1 MSNTSWSPGL
11 NGNDM
16 YRLPE
21 SMEATGRTFDRSFMA
36 YKSMDPW
43 SARAS
48 RMSHAPPMA
57 DASRTFEDQEPM
69 TMMDSDA
76 NRFPSTDTRRSPSDY
91 MHGTPQVTAMPVEPM
106 PSPPAMT
113 YPSFAEKDVTST
125 VAEIPSTGISKVHIS
140 APLGC
145 WQDITDPIVK
155 GAEIQREINNRNN
168 FFILPGSM
176 KFTLDKTPST
186 EWTVKSEWGEDFEN
200 KPNEFQGSKFAGDR
214 LIKAIYLREA
224 HNMGDVTH
232 TLIFS
237 LPNKS
242 MEFNM
247 LAPIRK
253 VLSPAHMEGP
263 VHLSL
268 EPGEKMSS
276 PIPLWAKN
284 YDIDRSRVI
293 QDHPDTTRDDLQA
306 SLKVCHADPKNKA
319 VLLPDDVLCE
329 YIREQTEGTDY
340 EGDLDWIPGAHH
352 YEISKE
358 IANEHIENWVSE
370 QCLDLTVNKI
380 WDISVRPGAVEAG
393 EELKRTVPVHY
404 LGDDVGVNDFLRK
417 VASGMPQ
424 HISFKIQ
431 VELEPY
437 RRG

>member
-1 MSNTSWSPGL
+1 MM
-11 NGNDM
+11 D
-16 YRLPE
+16 
-21 SMEATGRTFDRSFMA
+21 
-36 YKSMDPW
+36 KSMT
-43 SARAS
+43 
-48 RMSHAPPMA
+48 A
-57 DASRTFEDQEPM
+57 DPM
-69 TMMDSDA
+69 T
-76 NRFPSTDTRRSPSDY
+76 
-91 MHGTPQVTAMPVEPM
+91 
-106 PSPPAMT
+106 SPPAMA
-113 YPSFAEKDVTST
+113 YPSFAEKSAKSALDELRDGAMPES
-125 VAEIPSTGISKVHIS
+125 EIS

-145 WQDITDPIVK
+145 WHDITDPIVK
-155 GAEIQREINNRNN
+155 AGEIQREINNRNN

-284 YDIDRSRVI
+284 YDISRSRVI
-293 QDHPDTTRDDLQA
+293 QDNPDTTRDELQA

-319 VLLPDDVLCE
+319 VLLPNDVLCE
-329 YIREQTEGTDY
+329 YIREQTEGTAY
-340 EGDLDWIPGAHH
+340 ERDLDWIPGAHH
-352 YEISKE
+352 YEIGKE

-380 WDISVRPGAVEAG
+380 WDISVKPGAVEAG

-404 LGDDVGVNDFLRK
+404 LGDEDGVNGFLEK
-417 VASGMPQ
+417 VVAGMPQ

-431 VELEPY
+431 VELESY
-437 RRG
+437 RRV